1 MYLGKCNKDSMKKNR
16 KIERKEEKK
25 RKMKKYRDR
34 KRIHTKPSLYA
45 YNSNLSLHKGSQLFI
60 GLYSLP
66 LINSNA
72 S

>member
-45 YNSNLSLHKGSQLFI
+45 YNSNLSLQ
-60 GLYSLP
+60 
-66 LINSNA
+66 
-72 S
+72 